1 MIYATVQLTVT
12 DPDTFAAYAQK
23 AGPALEKWGAKPVAM
38 TTDPTRLDGEGPLPG
53 RMVLLSFPDR
63 DAALGW
69 INDPEIQDVH
79 ALRRASGEISTI
91 LIG

>member
-1 MIYATVQLTVT
+1 MIYATVHLTVT
-12 DPDTFAAYAQK
+12 NPETFATYAQK

-38 TTDPTRLDGEGPLPG
+38 STEPTRLDGEGPLPG
-53 RMVLLSFPDR
+53 RVVLLSFPDR
-63 DAALGW
+63 EAALGW
-69 INDPEIQDVH
+69 INDPALAEVH